1 METIR
6 LDDHYVL
13 FIVSR
18 YPTTTHL
25 PLVSDVL
32 SLLSYLFWWD
42 LMTFD
47 EENLAKESLQ
57 AICICICISYIAN
70 KTMEN
75 IPSVTDTSSPCID
88 QLQPNHP
95 REKGQSNKT
104 KVWRLQAHS
113 LILNGL

>member
-1 METIR
+1 MFFRFLDLAFAFIGVPFSTVRHRIFNTHIHMEMIR
-6 LDDHYVL
+6 LDDPYVL

-47 EENLAKESLQ
+47 EENRAKESLQ
-57 AICICICISYIAN
+57 ANCICICISYIAN
-70 KTMEN
+70 KMME
-75 IPSVTDTSSPCID
+75 
-88 QLQPNHP
+88 
-95 REKGQSNKT
+95 
-104 KVWRLQAHS
+104 S
-113 LILNGL
+113 LPFRD